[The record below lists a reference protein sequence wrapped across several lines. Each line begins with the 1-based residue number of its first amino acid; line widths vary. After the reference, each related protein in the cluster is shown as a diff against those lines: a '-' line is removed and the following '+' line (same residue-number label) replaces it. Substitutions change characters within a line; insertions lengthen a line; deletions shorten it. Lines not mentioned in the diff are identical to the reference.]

1 MINIFTINFL
11 QQIMKFK
18 YININDEENNYEYI
32 CQKLPKINAEKTI
45 KDLETIF
52 NEMHEIERN
61 IRNIDNSFE
70 KVLNIPEVDKLT
82 TTNNLA
88 IVINHKIKFLS
99 SQKIRIYYFLLI
111 IHLIH
116 IKILKK
122 IFL

>member
-1 MINIFTINFL
+1 
-11 QQIMKFK
+11 MKFK
-18 YININDEENNYEYI
+18 YININDEENNYDYI

-52 NEMHEIERN
+52 NERLEIERN
-61 IRNIDNSFE
+61 IRNIDKSFE

-88 IVINHKIKFLS
+88 IVINHKIKFLF

-116 IKILKK
+116 LKIFKK

>member
-1 MINIFTINFL
+1 MKKIIMNIFV
-11 QQIMKFK
+11 K
-18 YININDEENNYEYI
+18 NY
-32 CQKLPKINAEKTI
+32 P
-45 KDLETIF
+45 IF

-70 KVLNIPEVDKLT
+70 KVLNIPEIDKLT

-116 IKILKK
+116 LRYSKKFFCDFFKNFFEQLKDK
-122 IFL
+122 IFFQK

>member
-1 MINIFTINFL
+1 M
-11 QQIMKFK
+11 
-18 YININDEENNYEYI
+18 NDEENNYEYI
-32 CQKLPKINAEKTI
+32 CQKLPKINAKKTI
-45 KDLETIF
+45 KDLETIL

-82 TTNNLA
+82 TTYDLA
-88 IVINHKIKFLS
+88 IVKIKFLF

-116 IKILKK
+116 LKIFKK